1 MQGSQFKH
9 YILEMSHRHG
19 SLIILQTL
27 VAISNTMANAF
38 ALIYLYKSGADYQQC
53 ALFILVSVV
62 MTTALIAFAA
72 RPIMRSF
79 PASIETALVCLVV
92 YYILLMFLE
101 GWYLILIPP
110 IFFGTYMATFWVPY
124 NALIMH
130 ITSRKK
136 RGAGVGAYF
145 LIFPLVST
153 TAPLAGGLIIGI
165 SSYQVLFAIAAVIV
179 ICNLVYISGFG
190 VFTELRQRIII
201 PELLQ
206 SMKVNLVGKLHV
218 DLDMKGVSWRL
229 KSSLFAEGIQDGIFW
244 VLVPLISFEFAK
256 SEVTLSGYLAL
267 FAFWGAVTTVV
278 LGYLSDRLKDRTSI
292 VRIGAAFGAISTL
305 YAAYSNG
312 PGEYLSAMSL
322 AYFWIA
328 MIPSFLFTMLVDKL
342 ERFKKKGVLLREFYL
357 SAGKCVGIAIL
368 IAVLLVG
375 ADPSI
380 CMTVAAVALAS
391 IIIVK

>member
-38 ALIYLYKSGADYQQC
+38 ALIYLYKNGADYQQC

-72 RPIMRSF
+72 RPIVRSF

-92 YYILLMFLE
+92 YYILLMFLK

-165 SSYQVLFAIAAVIV
+165 SSYQVLFAIAAIIV
-179 ICNLVYISGFG
+179 TCNLVYISGFG
-190 VFTELRQRIII
+190 VFKELRERIII

-256 SEVTLSGYLAL
+256 SEVVLSGYLAL
-267 FAFWGAVTTVV
+267 FAFWGAVTTVA
-278 LGYLSDRLKDRTSI
+278 LGYLSDRLKDRVSI

-368 IAVLLVG
+368 IAVLVVG